1 VASYGREAS
10 AYPQTAGRGCDFAR
24 FHGLIF
30 VQAED
35 AARGNECMQRFLSVA
50 LSLTFFCACSFPVHP
65 SKAALSPEFI
75 GSVKLYDRPLEL
87 RLSTPQ
93 RPVHSDVL
101 VLYSTGDGG
110 WRPLDESFIEW
121 ISSWGY
127 PVAGFSAKNYLK
139 NLRYYSKTTTPQRLV
154 RDFELIMDA
163 ACQQLGLRQDIPVI
177 LVGMSRGAGL
187 SVVAAGQAELR
198 PRLTGVVAVALTKE
212 EEHVV
217 HYRQKTAGQ
226 QPGAPERELVEIKT
240 YEYLTRLA
248 PVPLMVIQSTRDRY
262 VPASSARKLFGED
275 TEFRRFVPVE
285 SANHSFSGGTDI
297 LFRETEA
304 ALEWVQQVRAW

>member
-1 VASYGREAS
+1 
-10 AYPQTAGRGCDFAR
+10 
-24 FHGLIF
+24 
-30 VQAED
+30 
-35 AARGNECMQRFLSVA
+35 MQRLVPVA
-50 LSLTFFCACSFPVHP
+50 LLLTLLGACSFPVRP
-65 SKAALSPEFI
+65 PKAALSPEFV
-75 GSVKLYDRPLEL
+75 GSVTLYNQPLEL
-87 RLSTPQ
+87 RLSAPR
-93 RPVHSDVL
+93 RPAHPDVL

-139 NLRYYSKTTTPQRLV
+139 TLAYYSKTTTPERLV
-154 RDFELIMDA
+154 KDFELIMDA
-163 ACQQLGLRQDIPVI
+163 ACQQLKLHSGTPVI

-187 SVVAAGQAELR
+187 SVVAAGQAALR
-198 PRLTGVVAVALTKE
+198 PRLTGVIAVGLTKE

-217 HYRQKTAGQ
+217 HYRQKTVGQ

-248 PVPLMVIQSTRDRY
+248 PVPVMVIQSTRDGY

-275 TEFRRFVPVE
+275 TELRRLIPVE
-285 SANHSFSGGTDI
+285 SANHSFRGGTDI

-304 ALEWVQQVRAW
+304 ALEWVQQASHREPARTPAASPTPR

>member
-1 VASYGREAS
+1 
-10 AYPQTAGRGCDFAR
+10 
-24 FHGLIF
+24 
-30 VQAED
+30 
-35 AARGNECMQRFLSVA
+35 MQRLVSVA
-50 LSLTFFCACSFPVHP
+50 LFLTFLGACSFPVRP
-65 SKAALSPEFI
+65 PKAALSPEFI
-75 GSVKLYDRPLEL
+75 GSVTLYNRPLEL
-87 RLSTPQ
+87 RLSAPR

-139 NLRYYSKTTTPQRLV
+139 TLGYYSTTTTPQRLV

-163 ACQQLGLRQDIPVI
+163 ACQQLELRPDTPVI

-187 SVVAAGQAELR
+187 SVVAAGQAALR

-226 QPGAPERELVEIKT
+226 KPGAPERELVEIKT
-240 YEYLTRLA
+240 YEYLPRLA
-248 PVPLMVIQSTRDRY
+248 PVPVMVIQSTRDGY
-262 VPASSARKLFGED
+262 VPASSARNLFGED
-275 TEFRRFVPVE
+275 TELRRLVAVGIRPVNT
-285 SANHSFSGGTDI
+285 APVFFSP
-297 LFRETEA
+297 RQA
-304 ALEWVQQVRAW
+304 

>member
-1 VASYGREAS
+1 
-10 AYPQTAGRGCDFAR
+10 
-24 FHGLIF
+24 
-30 VQAED
+30 
-35 AARGNECMQRFLSVA
+35 MQRLVLVA
-50 LSLTFFCACSFPVHP
+50 LFLTFLGACSSPVRP
-65 SKAALSPEFI
+65 PKTALSPEFI
-75 GSVKLYDRPLEL
+75 GSVTLYNRPLQL
-87 RLSTPQ
+87 RLSTPR
-93 RPVHSDVL
+93 RPVHPDVL

-139 NLRYYSKTTTPQRLV
+139 ILGYDSTPTTPERLV

-163 ACQQLGLRQDIPVI
+163 ACQQLELRPETPVI

-187 SVVAAGQAELR
+187 SVVAAGQAALR
-198 PRLTGVVAVALTKE
+198 PRLMGVVAVALTKR

-226 QPGAPERELVEIKT
+226 KPGAPESELVEIKT
-240 YEYLTRLA
+240 YEYLPRLA
-248 PVPLMVIQSTRDRY
+248 PVPVMVIQSTRDGY
-262 VPASSARKLFGED
+262 IPASSARNLFGAD
-275 TEFRRFVPVE
+275 TELRRLVPVE
-285 SANHSFSGGTDI
+285 SANHSFSGGTDT

-304 ALEWVQQVRAW
+304 ALKWIQQVSHREPAEAPSALPAIR